1 MYSEKLF
8 AAKCIEKK
16 KLGKVENGMRSVLN
30 EIRIMRA
37 LSPHSQIVN
46 LNEIY
51 EGDNNI
57 YIVIDLMRGGSL
69 YMEMRQRTTLYS
81 RTEIQIVY

>member
-1 MYSEKLF
+1 M
-8 AAKCIEKK
+8 
-16 KLGKVENGMRSVLN
+16 ENGMKSVLN

-69 YMEMRQRTTLYS
+69 YSEMKNRTSLYS
-81 RTEIQIVY
+81 RREI

>member
-1 MYSEKLF
+1 
-8 AAKCIEKK
+8 
-16 KLGKVENGMRSVLN
+16 LGKMENGMKSVLN

-69 YMEMRQRTTLYS
+69 YSEMKNRTSLYS
-81 RTEIQIVY
+81 RREI

>member
-1 MYSEKLF
+1 M
-8 AAKCIEKK
+8 
-16 KLGKVENGMRSVLN
+16 GKMENGMKSVLN

-69 YMEMRQRTTLYS
+69 YSEMKNRTSLYS
-81 RTEIQIVY
+81 RREI